1 MKTTAYDVTKVN
13 NNVRGVT
20 VQKWSITI
28 SNLTRVVHDND
39 LRGETCRTLKTRPL
53 FKTYLQPP
61 KLTKLIFLTHLI

>member
-1 MKTTAYDVTKVN
+1 MTTTAYDVTKVN

-39 LRGETCRTLKTRPL
+39 LRGETCSTLSWVVL
-53 FKTYLQPP
+53 GV
-61 KLTKLIFLTHLI
+61 